1 VSGGVVAIVPIRS
14 LFGGKTRLAG
24 VLSPEERSML
34 TRRMLRGV
42 VMAALTSGSV
52 NSVAVVSPDPG
63 VLDLAVSLDPAVV
76 PLRQPA
82 EMPGLNPAIAEGV
95 AYATEQR
102 AAAALILFGDL
113 PLLTGD
119 DVRHLIRRDAPI
131 VIAPDRHGTGTN
143 ALMLRL
149 GIGTDEGSD
158 FTFHFGPD
166 SYAKHLDEAD
176 RLGLDVT
183 TSLTA
188 GTALDLDTPDDLRR
202 VFGSVEA
209 ARDSELIDLDLALRD
224 IA

>member
-1 VSGGVVAIVPIRS
+1 MSGGTIAIVPIRS
-14 LFGGKTRLAG
+14 LVGGKTRLAS
-24 VLSPEERSML
+24 VLSLDERSML
-34 TRRMLRGV
+34 TRRMLRV
-42 VMAALTSGSV
+42 VVSAALTSAIIDSV
-52 NSVAVVSPDPG
+52 VVVSPDPA
-63 VLDLAVSLDPAVV
+63 VLDLAESLDPAVV

-95 AYATEQR
+95 AYAVSQR

-119 DVRHLIRRDAPI
+119 DVRHLLRRDAPI

-149 GIGTDEGSD
+149 GSGSD
-158 FTFHFGPD
+158 DGGAFAFHFGPD

-176 RLGLDVT
+176 RLGLDVA

-202 VFGSVEA
+202 VYGSVEA
-209 ARDSELIDLDLALRD
+209 VRESELVDMDFALRE

>member
-1 VSGGVVAIVPIRS
+1 VSGGTIAIVPIRS
-14 LFGGKTRLAG
+14 LFGGKTRLAS
-24 VLSPEERSML
+24 VLSPDERSML
-34 TRRMLRGV
+34 TRRMLRIV
-42 VMAALTSGSV
+42 VAAALTSEIVDSV
-52 NSVAVVSPDPG
+52 VVVSPDPD
-63 VLDLAVSLDPAVV
+63 VLDLAASLDPAVV

-95 AYATEQR
+95 AYAVSQR

-119 DVRHLIRRDAPI
+119 DVRHLLRRDAPI

-149 GIGTDEGSD
+149 GTGSD
-158 FTFHFGPD
+158 DGGAFTFHFGPD

-176 RLGLDVT
+176 RLGLDVA

-202 VFGSVEA
+202 VYGSIEA
-209 ARDSELIDLDLALRD
+209 VRESELIDMDFAFRD

>member
-1 VSGGVVAIVPIRS
+1 
-14 LFGGKTRLAG
+14 
-24 VLSPEERSML
+24 
-34 TRRMLRGV
+34 MLRV
-42 VMAALTSGSV
+42 VVSAALTSAIIDSV
-52 NSVAVVSPDPG
+52 VVVSPDPA
-63 VLDLAVSLDPAVV
+63 VLDLAESLDPAVV

-95 AYATEQR
+95 AYAVSQR

-119 DVRHLIRRDAPI
+119 DVRHLLRRDAPI

-149 GIGTDEGSD
+149 GSGSD
-158 FTFHFGPD
+158 DGGAFAFHFGPD

-176 RLGLDVT
+176 RLGLDVA

-202 VFGSVEA
+202 VYGSVEA
-209 ARDSELIDLDLALRD
+209 VRESELVDMDFALRE